1 MAIGKPGNLFFHG
14 NQGRQPAH
22 TIDFETK
29 QLIIDLYRTRYY
41 GTNFQHFQ
49 EILGEH
55 EGLHVSISVV
65 RSTLASAFILS
76 PKACR
81 ITKKNLKKQLE
92 AIQQST
98 VSKKE
103 AAAISA
109 SILAIEDA
117 HPRRLHCAFF
127 GEMLQMDASL
137 HHWFGDEKS
146 QLHIAVDDATNTI
159 VGACFNRQE
168 TLSGY
173 YHILHQILNNL
184 GIPYMFFTDRRFV
197 FEYKQKKSP
206 SLEGDTF
213 TQFGYACKQ
222 LGIDLKTSSVP
233 QAKGRVERM
242 FQTLPSRLPF
252 ELQLAGATTLAQAN
266 DFLNSYIKKFN
277 AQFALAIDHTKCVF
291 ELQPNPEKINFT
303 LAVLSNRKVDNG
315 HCIRFDNRYFRLLDA
330 KGLPVYHYKAP
341 RGW

>member
-1 MAIGKPGNLFFHG
+1 MERGRTIRKVSLKMNEELKYQTIKLLVDTNGNKKTAALRIGCSVRHINRMITGYRKNGKSFFIHG
-14 NQGRQPAH
+14 NQGRKPAH

-29 QLIIDLYRTRYY
+29 QLIIDLYQTRYY

-92 AIQQST
+92 AMQQST

-103 AAAISA
+103 AAAITA

-117 HPRRLHCAFF
+117 HPRRPRCAFF

-159 VGACFNRQE
+159 VGAYFDRQE
-168 TLSGY
+168 TLVYSDSE
-173 YHILHQILNNL
+173 
-184 GIPYMFFTDRRFV
+184 IPSAR
-197 FEYKQKKSP
+197 
-206 SLEGDTF
+206 
-213 TQFGYACKQ
+213 
-222 LGIDLKTSSVP
+222 
-233 QAKGRVERM
+233 
-242 FQTLPSRLPF
+242 
-252 ELQLAGATTLAQAN
+252 
-266 DFLNSYIKKFN
+266 
-277 AQFALAIDHTKCVF
+277 
-291 ELQPNPEKINFT
+291 
-303 LAVLSNRKVDNG
+303 SNRVLPQKAVD
-315 HCIRFDNRYFRLLDA
+315 
-330 KGLPVYHYKAP
+330 
-341 RGW
+341 